1 MFFSYF
7 VIVVLVIEY
16 FYLKFM
22 MIMVGDDIVV
32 VGESEEVKNVWF
44 EVEKK
49 VRFCYEKLSVFE
61 DIVVNCVFVNGILL
75 YLFVYEILNSIVVF
89 LNCRD

>member
-49 VRFCYEKLSVFE
+49 VRFWYEKLSVFE

-75 YLFVYEILNSIVVF
+75 YLFVYEILNSIEVF
-89 LNCRD
+89 N